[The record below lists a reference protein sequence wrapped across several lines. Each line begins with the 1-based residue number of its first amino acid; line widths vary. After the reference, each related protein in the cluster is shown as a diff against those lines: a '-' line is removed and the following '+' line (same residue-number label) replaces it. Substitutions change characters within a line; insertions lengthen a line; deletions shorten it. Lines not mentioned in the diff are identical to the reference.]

1 MTHEERVMSID
12 VRWEAAPEW
21 PETEGHVLGELR
33 DDDSLVERFLVRSKI
48 QDLPYVRFI
57 NPSPNGLTVFHQ
69 QHMRQLID
77 ELETL
82 SQRQHDPDVARHL
95 RAVLDFVRQ
104 AYGRGKGSILF
115 CGE

>member
-1 MTHEERVMSID
+1 MSID

-33 DDDSLVERFLVRSKI
+33 DDDSLVERFLVPSKMR
-48 QDLPYVRFI
+48 DLPTLRFI
-57 NPSPNGLTVFHQ
+57 DPNGLHVFHQ
-69 QHMRQLID
+69 RHMRKLID

-82 SQRQHDPDVARHL
+82 SQQQHDPDVARHL

-115 CGE
+115 CAR